1 MQLFANYSK
10 TTSPDEMVEVNIE
23 LVSFYLIDID
33 EKKQIMTSYSIIN
46 QKWNDS
52 RLSWNSSM
60 YNLTKV
66 SLTLDSI
73 WKPSTIVTN
82 SASGDGY
89 LTTNKDYS
97 YASIY
102 SNGTVVLNSQCISLQ
117 TRCYIKIDKYPFD
130 SQKCTIDIASW
141 PFSDQLEIVYLFSNQ
156 SSEKNELGYNNS
168 IWDMMSINF
177 SNFDTYCHHS
187 GCSYRVILEFMRKPT
202 YYIMNSIIPC
212 LILNIIILISFFLPF
227 ANQMALGKKLTV
239 IF

>member
-1 MQLFANYSK
+1 MFSTASVKIIFDLLIIIKLAICSPFSAIDKNLKMQLFANYSK

-82 SASGDGY
+82 SA
-89 LTTNKDYS
+89 L
-97 YASIY
+97 
-102 SNGTVVLNSQCISLQ
+102 
-117 TRCYIKIDKYPFD
+117 
-130 SQKCTIDIASW
+130 
-141 PFSDQLEIVYLFSNQ
+141 
-156 SSEKNELGYNNS
+156 
-168 IWDMMSINF
+168 
-177 SNFDTYCHHS
+177 
-187 GCSYRVILEFMRKPT
+187 
-202 YYIMNSIIPC
+202 
-212 LILNIIILISFFLPF
+212 
-227 ANQMALGKKLTV
+227 
-239 IF
+239 